1 MMVLL
6 SCPVARYKDKWD
18 LTGQVSGY
26 TPVSLQGSSSPRG
39 VIMPAMAATGP
50 TIGAV
55 IGHYRIQ
62 RKLGQGGMGVVYLA
76 EDMRLGRPVALKTLA
91 REYADNPERRK
102 RFLNEARAAA
112 ALNHVG
118 IASVYELEEHGEDVF
133 IIFEYVE
140 GITLRALLQA
150 GTPELDEL
158 LDITVQI
165 ATALEAAHA
174 KGIVH
179 RDLKPENVMRRPTG
193 EVKVLDFGLAR
204 MESGVIGTCST
215 TQSYGLTQVGTVMGT
230 VGYMSPEQL
239 EGKPTDFRSDIF
251 SFGVMLYELATGTH
265 PFAGETPVS
274 TIANVMTH
282 EPPPLTSA
290 NTLHPPELERIAR
303 KCLRKSRDDRYQSTR
318 DLVVDLKDLKH
329 HSSSTSPAPPEPERR
344 ARVERTPQ
352 TWWLMHTS
360 SYLVVGVPLLAYLGW
375 QMREFAPPF
384 GGFVFLA
391 QALLLAT
398 QALFRIVGVFVWG
411 LNRKELGGVWER
423 LRRPLLF
430 ANFGIAA
437 TMLAQTVMLA
447 MKDYLGLAALVG
459 AFAMAAMVNAVF
471 TEPALVPRG
480 KTE

>member
-1 MMVLL
+1 
-6 SCPVARYKDKWD
+6 
-18 LTGQVSGY
+18 
-26 TPVSLQGSSSPRG
+26 
-39 VIMPAMAATGP
+39 MAATGP

-76 EDMRLGRPVALKTLA
+76 EDMRLGRLVALKTLA

-112 ALNHVG
+112 ALNHAG
-118 IASVYELEEHGEDVF
+118 IAAVYGLEEHGKDAF

-140 GITLRALLQA
+140 GVTLRALLQA
-150 GTPELDEL
+150 GTPKWDDL
-158 LDITVQI
+158 LDITFQI
-165 ATALEAAHA
+165 AAALEAAHA

-204 MESGVIGTCST
+204 MESGVIGTGST
-215 TQSYGLTQVGTVMGT
+215 TQSYGLTQAGTVMGT
-230 VGYMSPEQL
+230 VGYTSPEQL

-251 SFGVMLYELATGTH
+251 SFGVMLYELATGAH

-290 NTLHPPELERIAR
+290 NTLHPPELERIVR

-318 DLVVDLKDLKH
+318 DLVVDLKDLKRH
-329 HSSSTSPAPPEPERR
+329 RTEASQTPPEAGAGATLVTREKEHRR
-344 ARVERTPQ
+344 LGVARTPH
-352 TWWLMHTS
+352 TWWLMHTA

-375 QMREFAPPF
+375 QMREFVPPF
-384 GGFVFLA
+384 GRFVFLA
-391 QALLLAT
+391 QALLLA
-398 QALFRIVGVFVWG
+398 AEAWFRIVGFWVWAF
-411 LNRKELGGVWER
+411 NRRELGGAWER
-423 LRRPLLF
+423 LRRPLLV

-437 TMLAQTVMLA
+437 TMLAQTAMLA
-447 MKDYLGLAALVG
+447 MKNDLGLAALVG
-459 AFAMAAMVNAVF
+459 AFAMAATVNAVF
-471 TEPALVPRG
+471 TEPALAPPG
-480 KTE
+480 KPE